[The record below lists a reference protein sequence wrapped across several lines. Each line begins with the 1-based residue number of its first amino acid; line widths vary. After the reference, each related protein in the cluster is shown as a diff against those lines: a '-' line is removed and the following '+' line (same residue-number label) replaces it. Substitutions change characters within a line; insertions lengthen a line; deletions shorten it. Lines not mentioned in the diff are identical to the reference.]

1 MSQIAIVRY
10 CWQHCSFIP
19 ADGPLLDDGP
29 HLDPLVHAAL
39 AHRLPQ
45 VEHLRRVVRDAVG
58 AVGGHAAVGWV
69 TETLGFVWDVAFQ
82 QQPLLPLLPS
92 IQV

>member
-1 MSQIAIVRY
+1 MSSISIVQKYPRKPTGR
-10 CWQHCSFIP
+10 SFIP

-29 HLDPLVHAAL
+29 HLDPFVDAAL

-69 TETLGFVWDVAFQ
+69 AETLGSVWDVAFFAFTVNSG
-82 QQPLLPLLPS
+82 L
-92 IQV
+92 IN